1 MNYFNFC
8 SIVMIILA
16 LLFYIFRA
24 LEYKR
29 KLRNGLDE
37 VDSINGIQVRRSKLY
52 VQANICIQIFKRRNC
67 YGDQNLA
74 VLFL

>member
-29 KLRNGLDE
+29 KSRNGLDE
-37 VDSINGIQVRRSKLY
+37 VDSINGIQVGQNYMYKLIY
-52 VQANICIQIFKRRNC
+52 VYKFSRDVIVMVIKI
-67 YGDQNLA
+67 
-74 VLFL
+74 